1 MTLHIFNPEHDIAL
15 AANLSNFTAPHA
27 GRQLRNDLGFL
38 PALWAQEGDQILVQ
52 HEESALKAYRRVCH
66 RLVKLG
72 IKKIENGELRMEN
85 YDMFKSGNGSGCGNH
100 NSQLS
105 TLIATPHSDRWS
117 ENCKLSISPWG
128 WDKAIRRELERMGVE
143 ASLLPTVEQIEQI
156 RQLSHRRTSAQLLPL
171 LQMEGTVG
179 EAFECTT
186 VEEVM
191 ELMQRYGRLVLKAPW
206 SSSGRGVRFCDAERL
221 NNKEKIINNNDAQ
234 MAWVTNILK
243 AQGSIMAEPY
253 YNKVRDF
260 GMEFEADAEGRIHY
274 LGLSLFHTVNGA
286 YVGNILATESVKCE
300 MISRYVPVC
309 LLDLIK
315 QKITE
320 QLRLPGYV
328 GPFGIDMMIVK
339 PGEGNHNSQLSILNS
354 QLSIVNCQL
363 GLHPCVEIN
372 LRRTM
377 GHVAL
382 SISPTDDDI
391 RGVMRVIYDRDHYKL
406 KINKLR

>member
-1 MTLHIFNPEHDIAL
+1 
-15 AANLSNFTAPHA
+15 
-27 GRQLRNDLGFL
+27 
-38 PALWAQEGDQILVQ
+38 
-52 HEESALKAYRRVCH
+52 
-66 RLVKLG
+66 
-72 IKKIENGELRMEN
+72 MEN
-85 YDMFKSGNGSGCGNH
+85 YDMFKGGNGSGCGNH

-105 TLIATPHSDRWS
+105 TLIATPHSDQGS
-117 ENCKLSISPWG
+117 ENSQFIRPWG
-128 WDKAIRRELERMGVE
+128 WDRAIRRELERMGMT
-143 ASLLPTVEQIEQI
+143 ASLLPAAEQIEQI

-186 VEEVM
+186 IEQVEE
-191 ELMQRYGRLVLKAPW
+191 LHRRYGRLVLKAPW

-221 NNKEKIINNNDAQ
+221 NEKGEMRNEKWARNVIAS
-234 MAWVTNILK
+234 
-243 AQGSIMAEPY
+243 QGSIMAEPY

-286 YVGNILATESVKCE
+286 YEGNILATESVKFE
-300 MISRYVPVC
+300 MISRYIPVS
-309 LLDLIK
+309 LLDLVK
-315 QKITE
+315 QRIIE
-320 QLRLPGYV
+320 RLHLDGYV

-339 PGEGNHNSQLSILNS
+339 SIGNGNHNS

-391 RGVMRVIYDRDHYKL
+391 RAVMRVIYDGNHYKL

>member
-27 GRQLRNDLGFL
+27 GRQLRNDLGYL
-38 PALWAQEGDQILVQ
+38 PALWAQEGDRVLVQ

-85 YDMFKSGNGSGCGNH
+85 YDMFKGGNGSGCGNH

-105 TLIATPHSDRWS
+105 TLIATPHSDRGS
-117 ENCKLSISPWG
+117 ENSQFIRPWG
-128 WDKAIRRELERMGVE
+128 WDRAIRRELERMGMT
-143 ASLLPTVEQIEQI
+143 ASLLPAAEQIEQI

-186 VEEVM
+186 IEQVEE
-191 ELMQRYGRLVLKAPW
+191 LHRRYGRLVLKAPW

-221 NNKEKIINNNDAQ
+221 NETGEMRNEKWARNVIA
-234 MAWVTNILK
+234 L
-243 AQGSIMAEPY
+243 QGSIMAEPY

-286 YVGNILATESVKCE
+286 YEGNVLATESVKLE
-300 MISRYVPVC
+300 MISRYIPVS
-309 LLDLIK
+309 LLDSVK
-315 QKITE
+315 QRIVE
-320 QLRLPGYV
+320 RLHLDGYV
-328 GPFGIDMMIVK
+328 GPFGIDMMIVR
-339 PGEGNHNSQLSILNS
+339 PQPSSLS
-354 QLSIVNCQL
+354 
-363 GLHPCVEIN
+363 LHPCVEIN

-391 RGVMRVIYDRDHYKL
+391 RAVMRVIYDGNHYKL

>member
-52 HEESALKAYRRVCH
+52 HEESALKAYHRVCH
-66 RLVKLG
+66 RLAKLG
-72 IKKIENGELRMEN
+72 VTDSLPSVNPQFTAAKTAVYRQET
-85 YDMFKSGNGSGCGNH
+85 D
-100 NSQLS
+100 
-105 TLIATPHSDRWS
+105 
-117 ENCKLSISPWG
+117 SIQPWG
-128 WDKAIRRELERMGVE
+128 WDRAIRRELERMGMD
-143 ASLLPTVEQIEQI
+143 ASLLPADAQLEQI
-156 RQLSHRRTSAQLLPL
+156 RQLSHRRTSAQLLPK

-186 VEEVM
+186 IEQVEE
-191 ELMQRYGRLVLKAPW
+191 LFQRFGRLVLKAPW
-206 SSSGRGVRFCDAERL
+206 SSSGRGVRFCDAARLVNSEER
-221 NNKEKIINNNDAQ
+221 IVNNDAQ
-234 MAWVTNILK
+234 MAWVRNILK
-243 AQGSIMAEPY
+243 SQGSIMVEPY
-253 YNKVRDF
+253 YNKVKDF
-260 GMEFEADAEGRIHY
+260 GMEFEAAADGSIRY

-286 YVGNILATESVKCE
+286 YVGNILATESVKRD
-300 MISRYVPVC
+300 MISRYIPVC
-309 LLDLIK
+309 LLDSVK
-315 QKITE
+315 QTITD

-339 PGEGNHNSQLSILNS
+339 HPLTSHLSPLTS
-354 QLSIVNCQL
+354 Y
-363 GLHPCVEIN
+363 LHPCVEIN

-391 RGVMRVIYDRDHYKL
+391 RAVMRVLYDGSHYKL

>member
-1 MTLHIFNPEHDIAL
+1 MHEINTNRRMTLHIFNPEHDIAL

-38 PALWAQEGDQILVQ
+38 PALWAQEGDRVLVQ

-72 IKKIENGELRMEN
+72 VSLITNYEFQIPKFTTHSSEIVIRNSEL
-85 YDMFKSGNGSGCGNH
+85 
-100 NSQLS
+100 
-105 TLIATPHSDRWS
+105 T
-117 ENCKLSISPWG
+117 SIQPWG
-128 WDKAIRRELERMGVE
+128 WDRAIRRELERNGVPV
-143 ASLLPTVEQIEQI
+143 SLLPTAEQIEQI

-186 VEEVM
+186 IEQVEE
-191 ELMQRYGRLVLKAPW
+191 LHRRYGRLVLKAPW

-221 NNKEKIINNNDAQ
+221 NETGEMRNEKWARNVIAS
-234 MAWVTNILK
+234 
-243 AQGSIMAEPY
+243 QGSIMAEPY

-286 YVGNILATESVKCE
+286 YEGNVLATESVKRE
-300 MISRYVPVC
+300 MISRYIPVS
-309 LLDLIK
+309 LLDLVK
-315 QKITE
+315 QRIIE
-320 QLRLPGYV
+320 RLHLDGYV

-339 PGEGNHNSQLSILNS
+339 SIGNGNHNS

-391 RGVMRVIYDRDHYKL
+391 RAVMRVIYDGNHYKL

>member
-15 AANLSNFTAPHA
+15 ASNLSNFTAPHA

-72 IKKIENGELRMEN
+72 VSLITNYEFQIPKFTTHSSEIVIRNSEL
-85 YDMFKSGNGSGCGNH
+85 
-100 NSQLS
+100 
-105 TLIATPHSDRWS
+105 T
-117 ENCKLSISPWG
+117 SIQPWG
-128 WDKAIRRELERMGVE
+128 WDKAIRRELECMGVD
-143 ASLLPTVEQIEQI
+143 ASLLPAVEQIEQI

-186 VEEVM
+186 VEEVT

-206 SSSGRGVRFCDAERL
+206 SSSGRGVRFCDAARL
-221 NNKEKIINNNDAQ
+221 NNKEKIINNNDTQ

-243 AQGSIMAEPY
+243 TQGSIMAEPY
-253 YNKVRDF
+253 YNKVKDF
-260 GMEFEADAEGRIHY
+260 GMEFETDAEGRIRY

-286 YVGNILATESVKCE
+286 YVGNILATESVKRE
-300 MISRYVPVC
+300 MISRYIPAC
-309 LLDLIK
+309 LLDSVK
-315 QKITE
+315 QTIAE
-320 QLRLPGYV
+320 RLTLNGYI

-339 PGEGNHNSQLSILNS
+339 HGDGNHNSQLSILNS
-354 QLSIVNCQL
+354 QLL
-363 GLHPCVEIN
+363 LHPCVEIN

-391 RGVMRVIYDRDHYKL
+391 RAVMRVIYDGNHYKL

>member
-15 AANLSNFTAPHA
+15 ATNLSNFTAPHA

-38 PALWAQEGDQILVQ
+38 PALWAQEGDRVLVQ

-72 IKKIENGELRMEN
+72 VSLITNYEFQIPKFTTHSSEIVIRNSEL
-85 YDMFKSGNGSGCGNH
+85 
-100 NSQLS
+100 
-105 TLIATPHSDRWS
+105 T
-117 ENCKLSISPWG
+117 SIQPWG
-128 WDKAIRRELERMGVE
+128 WDRAIRRELERMGVD

-186 VEEVM
+186 VEEVT

-260 GMEFEADAEGRIHY
+260 GMEFEADAEGHIRY

-286 YVGNILATESVKCE
+286 YVGNILATESVKRE
-300 MISRYVPVC
+300 MISRYIPIS
-309 LLDLIK
+309 LLDSVK
-315 QKITE
+315 QRIVE
-320 QLRLPGYV
+320 RLHLDGYI

-339 PGEGNHNSQLSILNS
+339 SIGNGNHNSQLSILNS
-354 QLSIVNCQL
+354 QLL
-363 GLHPCVEIN
+363 LHPCVEIN

-382 SISPTDDDI
+382 NISPTDDDI
-391 RGVMRVIYDRDHYKL
+391 RAVMRVIYDGNHYKL

>member
-1 MTLHIFNPEHDIAL
+1 MHEINTNRRMTLHIFNPEHDIAL
-15 AANLSNFTAPHA
+15 ATNLSNFTAPHA

-38 PALWAQEGDQILVQ
+38 PALWAQEGDRVLVQ
-52 HEESALKAYRRVCH
+52 HEESAFKAYRRVCH

-72 IKKIENGELRMEN
+72 VSLITNYEFQIPKFTTHSSEFVIRNSELTN
-85 YDMFKSGNGSGCGNH
+85 I
-100 NSQLS
+100 Q
-105 TLIATPHSDRWS
+105 
-117 ENCKLSISPWG
+117 PWG
-128 WDKAIRRELERMGVE
+128 WDRAIRRELERNGVPV
-143 ASLLPTVEQIEQI
+143 SLLPTAEQIEQI

-186 VEEVM
+186 IEQVEE
-191 ELMQRYGRLVLKAPW
+191 LHRRYGRLVLKAPW

-221 NNKEKIINNNDAQ
+221 NETGEMRNEKWARNVIAS
-234 MAWVTNILK
+234 
-243 AQGSIMAEPY
+243 QGSIMAEPY

-260 GMEFEADAEGRIHY
+260 GMEFEADAEGHIRY

-286 YVGNILATESVKCE
+286 YEGNILATESVKRE
-300 MISRYVPVC
+300 MISRYIPVS
-309 LLDLIK
+309 LLDLVK
-315 QKITE
+315 QRIIE
-320 QLRLPGYV
+320 RLHLDGYV

-339 PGEGNHNSQLSILNS
+339 SIGNGNHNS

-382 SISPTDDDI
+382 NISPTDDDI
-391 RGVMRVIYDRDHYKL
+391 RAVMRVIYDGNHYKL

>member
-38 PALWAQEGDQILVQ
+38 PALWAQEGDRVLVQ

-72 IKKIENGELRMEN
+72 VSLITNYEFQIPKFTTHSSEIVIRNSEL
-85 YDMFKSGNGSGCGNH
+85 
-100 NSQLS
+100 
-105 TLIATPHSDRWS
+105 T
-117 ENCKLSISPWG
+117 SIQPWG
-128 WDKAIRRELERMGVE
+128 WDRAIRRELERMGMT
-143 ASLLPTVEQIEQI
+143 ASLLPTAEQIEQI

-171 LQMEGTVG
+171 LQMDGTVG
-179 EAFECTT
+179 EAFECTA
-186 VEEVM
+186 VEEVT

-206 SSSGRGVRFCDAERL
+206 SSSGRGVRFCDAARL

-253 YNKVRDF
+253 YNKVKDF

-286 YVGNILATESVKCE
+286 YEGNILATESVKRE
-300 MISRYVPVC
+300 MISRYIPIS
-309 LLDLIK
+309 LLDSVK
-315 QKITE
+315 QRIVE
-320 QLRLPGYV
+320 RLNLDGYV

-339 PGEGNHNSQLSILNS
+339 SIGNGNHNS

-391 RGVMRVIYDRDHYKL
+391 RAVMRVIYDGNHYKL